1 MKSSSNKTAT
11 AAVSNSSLTSRSIW
25 GRAILAAT
33 AMALVST
40 TQVSAADFASEGSS
54 GHSSPASERGSDD
67 DGSYSGNNGWQL
79 RGEKSVQ
86 CKLFTKGSDLYR
98 GCLELNK

>member
-1 MKSSSNKTAT
+1 
-11 AAVSNSSLTSRSIW
+11 
-25 GRAILAAT
+25 AT

-79 RGEKSVQ
+79 VRDTMDD
-86 CKLFTKGSDLYR
+86 CAIFTRKDGTRQLR
-98 GCLELNK
+98 CAHILTER